1 METNTKLIVEAA
13 IYAPLKNVW
22 DCWTEPEHI
31 TQWNFATSDWKCPVA
46 QIDLRSGGKFSY
58 RMEAVDGSVG
68 FDFSGEFTKVEALKK
83 LEYRIDDG
91 RYVSV
96 EFYDLGNEV
105 HLVEKFEAENEHPAE
120 MQQAGWQAIL
130 NNFKTYVESIS

>member
-13 IYAPLKNVW
+13 IYASMKNVW
-22 DCWTEPEHI
+22 ECWTQPEHI
-31 TQWNFATSDWKCPVA
+31 TQWNFATSEWKCPA
-46 QIDLRSGGKFSY
+46 AEIDLRTGGRFLY
-58 RMEAVDGSVG
+58 RMEAVDGSFA
-68 FDFSGEFTKVEALKK
+68 FDFSGEFANVEAFKK

-91 RYVSV
+91 RLVSV

-105 HLVEKFEAENEHPAE
+105 HVVEKFEAESEHPAE

-130 NNFKTYVESIS
+130 NNFKTYVESIA